1 VSAVVDGHRAP
12 LLRLEGVQKT
22 FGPTRAL
29 KDANLTIPTG
39 GVVHVLIGEN
49 GSGKSTL
56 LGVLSG
62 QIRHD
67 AGTVSLEG
75 RRVRFGSPVAALR
88 HGVAMVSQEVAV
100 APDLTV
106 AENVLLGRGQVR
118 RWAGISR
125 SASRAKAQG
134 VLERLDFDVDP
145 DCPVR
150 RLRPDQRQ
158 MVEIARALTA
168 DARVL
173 ILDEPTSSLTDD
185 EVESLF
191 TTVRRLKAQGVAIIF
206 VSHRM
211 QELFEIADDITVLRD
226 GVTVAEGSAASFT
239 PESLVSAMLGE
250 EPPADRED
258 GSAASSGV
266 GPGDPVALHVSG
278 LVVPG
283 RVEDFN
289 LDLRRG
295 EIVGLAGLV
304 GAGRSEV
311 LESIFGARAHG
322 AGTFEVDGKPYV
334 PRGPRRAIAHGI
346 GFVPADRKADGL
358 VLGMSVGANMTMVDT
373 HDAPRL
379 APPARG
385 HGTATVAR
393 LATSLRLNPRLADTG
408 TARLSGGNQQK
419 VAVAKWL
426 VRRPRVLLLDEPTR
440 GVDVMAKA
448 DIHQELRA
456 TAAAGGALLVSSSE
470 IDELLALCHR
480 VLVMFRGRVVADLD
494 VPETDESEILKLAGG
509 QPC

>member
-1 VSAVVDGHRAP
+1 MSAVIDGHRGP

-29 KDANLTIPTG
+29 KGANLTIPTG

-75 RRVRFGSPVAALR
+75 RPVRFGSPVAALR

-100 APDLTV
+100 APDLSV

-125 SASRAKAQG
+125 SASRSKAQG
-134 VLERLDFDVDP
+134 VLERLDFNVDP

-150 RLRPDQRQ
+150 LLRPDQRQ

-168 DARVL
+168 EAKVL

-185 EVESLF
+185 EVGSLF
-191 TTVRRLKAQGVAIIF
+191 TTVRRLKDQGVAIIF

-226 GVTVAEGSAASFT
+226 GVTVAEGPAASFT

-250 EPPADRED
+250 EPPADRE
-258 GSAASSGV
+258 GGPAASSGV
-266 GPGDPVALHVSG
+266 APGDPVALHVSG

-283 RVEDFN
+283 RVEDFS

-311 LESIFGARAHG
+311 LESIFGARGHG
-322 AGTFEVDGKPYV
+322 AGTFEVDGEPYV
-334 PRGPRRAIAHGI
+334 PHGPRRAIAHGI
-346 GFVPADRKADGL
+346 GFVPADRKVDGL
-358 VLGMSVGANMTMVDT
+358 VLGLTVGANMTMVDT
-373 HDAPRL
+373 HDAPRM
-379 APPARG
+379 APPASRRG
-385 HGTATVAR
+385 AATVAR
-393 LATSLRLNPRLADTG
+393 LAASLRLNPQLAETG

-440 GVDVMAKA
+440 GVDVMSKA

-456 TAAAGGALLVSSSE
+456 TAAAGSALLVSSSE
-470 IDELLALCHR
+470 IDELLTLCHR
-480 VLVMFRGRVVADLD
+480 VLVMFRGRVVADLA
-494 VPETDESEILKLAGG
+494 VPDTDDSEILKLAGG